1 MGSTWKEGIIWLE
14 VDKYILIKII
24 ISEKSTTIKNPISKY
39 SSADSG
45 SEWETEEELDDSGI
59 KIEDDL
65 DDSGVKFEDAE
76 VI

>member
-1 MGSTWKEGIIWLE
+1 M
-14 VDKYILIKII
+14 IKII
-24 ISEKSTTIKNPISKY
+24 ISEKPTTIKNPISKY

-76 VI
+76 VIHVTSFSSNLYYSNVS